1 MRSVQGAVATGLSF
15 RQTRR
20 LPRLRPGR
28 YRSRYRPPYSRW
40 NKTLPPRFASWTLSL
55 NSFTI
60 APPYYLL
67 SKGERKMATAA
78 PAKEELNPFE
88 IAKQQFDRAA
98 DYLELEE
105 SMRAVLRTAKRQ
117 LIVSI
122 PVKMDGGETK
132 VFEGYRVQHNIARGP
147 AKGGIRYH
155 PNVTLDE
162 VKALASWMTWKCA
175 TVGIPYGGGKGGV
188 ICDPK
193 SLSIHE
199 LERLTRRYAFEIAP
213 IIGPD
218 RDIPAPDVY
227 TDSQTMAWIMDTI
240 SMVRGHTELGVVTGK
255 PLSLGGSLG
264 RHEATAR
271 GALYALR
278 EACNVRGIR
287 LNDARVAVQGFGNAG
302 SIIER
307 RVAEDGARVVAACD
321 SKSGLYAEG
330 GLDIQAV
337 LKHKAETGALRG
349 FSGPKEIAPDD
360 VLEVDCDILC
370 PSALENSITA
380 ANVGNVKAKII
391 AELANGPTTPAADRV
406 FEKNDVLLIPDILCN
421 AGGVTVSYYEWVQ
434 DQYSFFWSEKRI
446 NQTLEDTMGDAFHKV
461 HQTAQRYSTDMRTG
475 AYILAIDR
483 VAEATRVRGIFP

>member
-1 MRSVQGAVATGLSF
+1 MSSA
-15 RQTRR
+15 
-20 LPRLRPGR
+20 
-28 YRSRYRPPYSRW
+28 
-40 NKTLPPRFASWTLSL
+40 
-55 NSFTI
+55 
-60 APPYYLL
+60 
-67 SKGERKMATAA
+67 AA
-78 PAKEELNPFE
+78 PREELNPFE
-88 IAKQQFDRAA
+88 IAKAQFDRAA
-98 DYLELEE
+98 DYLELED
-105 SMRAVLRTAKRQ
+105 SMRSVLRSAKRQ

-122 PVKMDGGETK
+122 PVRMDGGETK

-155 PNVTLDE
+155 PNVSLDE

-188 ICDPK
+188 VCDPK
-193 SLSIHE
+193 SMSKGE

-240 SMVRGHTELGVVTGK
+240 SMVHGHTELGVVTGK
-255 PLSLGGSLG
+255 PLALGGSQG

-278 EACNVRGIR
+278 AACEVRGAR
-287 LNDARVAVQGFGNAG
+287 LSDARVVVQGFGNAG
-302 SIIER
+302 SIIAR
-307 RVAEDGARVVAACD
+307 LVAEDGARVIAACD
-321 SKSGLYAEG
+321 SKCGIYAEN

-337 LKHKAETGALRG
+337 LKHKDTTGTLRG
-349 FSGPKEIAPDD
+349 IQGVKEIAPDD
-360 VLEVDCDILC
+360 VLEIECDVLC

-380 ANVGNVKAKII
+380 ANVGRVKTKII
-391 AELANGPTTPAADRV
+391 AELANGPTTPTADRV
-406 FEKNDVLLIPDILCN
+406 LEDEGVTLIPDILAN

-446 NQTLEDTMGDAFHKV
+446 NETLEHTITDAYQRV
-461 HQTAQRYSTDMRTG
+461 HQTAHRYGTDLRTG

>member
-1 MRSVQGAVATGLSF
+1 
-15 RQTRR
+15 
-20 LPRLRPGR
+20 
-28 YRSRYRPPYSRW
+28 
-40 NKTLPPRFASWTLSL
+40 
-55 NSFTI
+55 
-60 APPYYLL
+60 
-67 SKGERKMATAA
+67 MATAMAAIA
-78 PAKEELNPFE
+78 PKEELNPFE

-105 SMRAVLRTAKRQ
+105 SLRNVLRSAKRQ

-122 PVKMDGGETK
+122 PVRMDGGETK

-175 TVGIPYGGGKGGV
+175 TVNIPYGGGKGGV
-188 ICDPK
+188 VCDPK
-193 SLSIHE
+193 SLSKNE

-240 SMVRGHTELGVVTGK
+240 SMVHGHTELGVVTGK
-255 PLSLGGSLG
+255 PLALGGSQG

-278 EACNVRGIR
+278 EACKLKGIN
-287 LNDARVAVQGFGNAG
+287 LKGARVAVQGFGNAG
-302 SIIER
+302 SIIAR
-307 RVAEDGARVVAACD
+307 LVAEDGALVVAACD
-321 SKSGLYAEG
+321 SKSGLYSATG
-330 GLDIQAV
+330 IDVQAA
-337 LKHKAETGALRG
+337 LKHKAETGALYG
-349 FSGPKEIAPDD
+349 LPNAKEIAPND

-370 PSALENSITA
+370 PSALENSITMT
-380 ANVGNVKAKII
+380 NVGKVKAKII

-406 FEKNDVLLIPDILCN
+406 LEENGVFLIPDILAN

-434 DQYSFFWSEKRI
+434 DQYSFFWSEDRI
-446 NQTLEDTMGDAFHKV
+446 NRTLEDTIGDAFRKV
-461 HQTAQRYSTDMRTG
+461 HDKAKHFGVDMRTG
-475 AYILAIDR
+475 AYILAVDR

>member
-1 MRSVQGAVATGLSF
+1 
-15 RQTRR
+15 
-20 LPRLRPGR
+20 
-28 YRSRYRPPYSRW
+28 
-40 NKTLPPRFASWTLSL
+40 
-55 NSFTI
+55 
-60 APPYYLL
+60 
-67 SKGERKMATAA
+67 MATVQAV
-78 PAKEELNPFE
+78 KEELNPFE

-105 SMRAVLRTAKRQ
+105 SMRNVLRSAKRQ

-122 PVKMDGGETK
+122 PVKMDGGEVK

-162 VKALASWMTWKCA
+162 IKALASWMTWKCA

-188 ICDPK
+188 VCDPK
-193 SLSIHE
+193 SLSKNE

-213 IIGPD
+213 IVGPD

-227 TDSQTMAWIMDTI
+227 TDSQTMAWIMDTL

-255 PLSLGGSLG
+255 PLSLGGSQG

-278 EACNVRGIR
+278 EACKVKGMD
-287 LNDARVAVQGFGNAG
+287 LKGARVAVQGFGNAG
-302 SIIER
+302 SIIAR
-307 RVAEDGARVVAACD
+307 LVAEDGARVVAACD
-321 SKSGLYAEG
+321 SKSGLYSES
-330 GLDIQAV
+330 GLDIQAA
-337 LKHKAETGALRG
+337 LKHKAETGALYGLPRA
-349 FSGPKEIAPDD
+349 KEIAPDD

-370 PSALENSITA
+370 PSALENSITMS
-380 ANVGNVKAKII
+380 NVGRVKAKVI
-391 AELANGPTTPAADRV
+391 AELANGPTTPGADRV
-406 FEKNDVLLIPDILCN
+406 FEDTGVLLIPDILAN

-446 NQTLEDTMGDAFHKV
+446 NQTLEDTMGNAFHKV
-461 HQTAQRYSTDMRTG
+461 HQTAQRYGTDMRTG
-475 AYILAIDR
+475 AYILAVDR

>member
-1 MRSVQGAVATGLSF
+1 
-15 RQTRR
+15 
-20 LPRLRPGR
+20 
-28 YRSRYRPPYSRW
+28 
-40 NKTLPPRFASWTLSL
+40 
-55 NSFTI
+55 
-60 APPYYLL
+60 
-67 SKGERKMATAA
+67 MAT
-78 PAKEELNPFE
+78 PQPVEELNPFE

-105 SMRAVLRTAKRQ
+105 SMRNVLRSAKRQ

-175 TVGIPYGGGKGGV
+175 TVNIPYGGGKGGV
-188 ICDPK
+188 VCDPK
-193 SLSIHE
+193 SLSINE

-255 PLSLGGSLG
+255 PLSLGGSQG

-278 EACNVRGIR
+278 EACKVKGISLR
-287 LNDARVAVQGFGNAG
+287 NSTVAVQGFGNAG
-302 SIIER
+302 SIIAR
-307 RVAEDGARVVAACD
+307 LAAADGAKVIAACD
-321 SKSGLYAEG
+321 SKSGVYSAT
-330 GLDIQAV
+330 GLDMTAT
-337 LKHKAETGALRG
+337 LKHKEETGALRG
-349 FSGPKEIAPDD
+349 LKGCNESAPND
-360 VLEVDCDILC
+360 VLEIECDILC
-370 PSALENSITA
+370 PSALENSITLT
-380 ANVGNVKAKII
+380 NVGRVKTKII
-391 AELANGPTTPAADRV
+391 AELANGPTTPGADRV
-406 FEKNDVLLIPDILCN
+406 LEDSGVIVIPDILAN

-434 DQYSFFWSEKRI
+434 DQYSFFWSEDRI
-446 NQTLEDTMGDAFHKV
+446 NRTLEETMGNAFHKV
-461 HQTAQRYSTDMRTG
+461 HEKARYYGVDMRTG

>member
-1 MRSVQGAVATGLSF
+1 
-15 RQTRR
+15 
-20 LPRLRPGR
+20 
-28 YRSRYRPPYSRW
+28 
-40 NKTLPPRFASWTLSL
+40 
-55 NSFTI
+55 
-60 APPYYLL
+60 
-67 SKGERKMATAA
+67 MATALGVQ
-78 PAKEELNPFE
+78 EQLNPFE

-105 SMRAVLRTAKRQ
+105 SMRNVLRNAKRQ

-175 TVGIPYGGGKGGV
+175 TVNIPYGGGKGGV
-188 ICDPK
+188 VCDPK
-193 SLSIHE
+193 SLSKNE

-227 TDSQTMAWIMDTI
+227 TDSQTMAWIMDTL

-255 PLSLGGSLG
+255 PLSLGGSQG

-278 EACNVRGIR
+278 EACKVKG
-287 LNDARVAVQGFGNAG
+287 LNLKGARVAVQGFGNAG
-302 SIIER
+302 SIIAR
-307 RVAEDGARVVAACD
+307 LVAQDGGRVVAACD
-321 SKSGLYAEG
+321 SRSGIVSES
-330 GLDIQAV
+330 GLDIQAA
-337 LKHKAETGALRG
+337 LKHKEETGALYG
-349 FSGPKEIAPDD
+349 LPGAKEIASDD
-360 VLEVDCDILC
+360 VLEVDCDVLC
-370 PSALENSITA
+370 PSALENSITLS
-380 ANVGNVKAKII
+380 NVGRVKAKII
-391 AELANGPTTPAADRV
+391 AELANGPTTPGADRV
-406 FEKNDVLLIPDILCN
+406 LEDNGVLLIPDILAN

-434 DQYSFFWSEKRI
+434 DQYSFFWSERRI
-446 NQTLEDTMGDAFHKV
+446 NQTLEETIGDAFNKV
-461 HQTAQRYSTDMRTG
+461 HQTASRYGVDMRTG
-475 AYILAIDR
+475 AYILAVGR
-483 VAEATRVRGIFP
+483 VAEATSVRGIFP